1 MIPMLTDLAKTITAL
16 TISATFLTGCATSTL
31 IKKDN
36 RSYTRTTKVTLVE
49 DSVVAFG
56 RPAQNATNLPKD
68 SIVIAG
74 QKNSYILTQGGSQ
87 FVTLIGKLD
96 PKNIQITRDLN
107 FYSEKNDG
115 HFSGTLP
122 LSYVKLKEDLSKKD
136 LEFFIENGARECSS
150 SSDERMQA
158 QRFCFDIK
166 LAGVVYPAANN
177 LTSLKAL
184 SKPYQV
190 TIYTQKEESY
200 TSKSGM
206 NPLEKLVLLPFAVAI
221 DVVSLPFQAA
231 EKIFN

>member
-1 MIPMLTDLAKTITAL
+1 MSLSLIKATFSVAVI
-16 TISATFLTGCATSTL
+16 ATFLTGCANQTL
-31 IKKDN
+31 ITKDGKTYN
-36 RSYTRTTKVTLVE
+36 RTTRVTLVE
-49 DSVVAFG
+49 DNVVAFG
-56 RPAQNATNLPKD
+56 RPAQAALNLPRD

-87 FVTLIGKLD
+87 FLTLISKLD
-96 PKNIQITRDLN
+96 PKNIQITRDLS

-115 HFSGTLP
+115 NFSGTLP

-136 LEFFIENGARECSS
+136 LEFFIENGAKECSS

-190 TIYTQKEESY
+190 TIYTQKEQSY

-206 NPLEKLVLLPFAVAI
+206 NPFEKLVLLPFAVAI

-231 EKIFN
+231 DKIFD

>member
-1 MIPMLTDLAKTITAL
+1 MKITSVIAL
-16 TISATFLTGCATSTL
+16 TGILLSGCATKTL
-31 IKKDN
+31 ITKDHKTYN
-36 RSYTRTTKVTLVE
+36 RTTKVTLVE
-49 DSVVAFG
+49 DNVVAFG
-56 RPAQNATNLPKD
+56 RPAQLSANLPKD

-74 QKNSYILTQGGSQ
+74 QKNSYVLTQGGAQ
-87 FVTLIGKLD
+87 FFTLISKLD
-96 PKNIQITRDLN
+96 PKNIQITRDLS

-136 LEFFIENGARECSS
+136 LAFFIENGARECSS

-166 LAGVVYPAANN
+166 LAGVVYPVANN

-184 SKPYQV
+184 SKSYQV
-190 TIYTQKEESY
+190 TIYTNKQESY
-200 TSKSGM
+200 QSKSSL
-206 NPLEKLVLLPFAVAI
+206 NPFEKLVLLPFAVAI

-231 EKIFN
+231 DKIFD

>member
-1 MIPMLTDLAKTITAL
+1 MENKVLRIGKIGVVSIIGSLLV
-16 TISATFLTGCATSTL
+16 SGCATSTL
-31 IKKDN
+31 IKKN
-36 RSYTRTTKVTLVE
+36 HATHTRTTQVNLVE
-49 DSVVAFG
+49 DRVVAFG
-56 RPAQNATNLPKD
+56 RPAQFAANLPKD

-74 QKNSYILTQGGSQ
+74 QKNSYILTQGGMQ
-87 FVTLIGKLD
+87 FVSLISKLD

-115 HFSGTLP
+115 YFSGTLP
-122 LSYVKLKEDLSKKD
+122 LSYVKLKQDLGKKD
-136 LEFFIENGARECSS
+136 LEFFIENGAKECST

-177 LTSLKAL
+177 LSALKAL

-190 TIYTQKEESY
+190 TIYTNKQENYK
-200 TSKSGM
+200 SKSGM
-206 NPLEKLVLLPFAVAI
+206 NPLEKLALLPFAVAI

-231 EKIFN
+231 EKIFD

>member
-1 MIPMLTDLAKTITAL
+1 MLFKQKNIIIVSAITGIL
-16 TISATFLTGCATSTL
+16 LSGCATKTL
-31 IKKDN
+31 ITKDHKTYN
-36 RSYTRTTKVTLVE
+36 RTTKVTLVE
-49 DSVVAFG
+49 DNVVAFG
-56 RPAQNATNLPKD
+56 RPAQLSANLPKD

-74 QKNSYILTQGGSQ
+74 QKNSYVLTQGGAQ
-87 FVTLIGKLD
+87 FFTLISKLD
-96 PKNIQITRDLN
+96 PKNIQITRDLS

-158 QRFCFDIK
+158 QRFCFDLK
-166 LAGVVYPAANN
+166 LAGVVYPVANN

-184 SKPYQV
+184 SKSYQV
-190 TIYTQKEESY
+190 TIYTNKQESY
-200 TSKSGM
+200 QSKSSL
-206 NPLEKLVLLPFAVAI
+206 NPFEKLVLLPFAVAI

-231 EKIFN
+231 DKIFD

>member
-1 MIPMLTDLAKTITAL
+1 MLFTSMKITSVIAL
-16 TISATFLTGCATSTL
+16 TGILLSGCATKTL
-31 IKKDN
+31 ITKDHKTYN
-36 RSYTRTTKVTLVE
+36 RTTKVTLVE
-49 DSVVAFG
+49 DNVVAFG
-56 RPAQNATNLPKD
+56 RPAQLSANLPKD

-74 QKNSYILTQGGSQ
+74 QKNSYVLTQGGAQ
-87 FVTLIGKLD
+87 FFTLISKLD
-96 PKNIQITRDLN
+96 PKNIQITRDLS

-158 QRFCFDIK
+158 QRFCFDLK
-166 LAGVVYPAANN
+166 LAGVVYPVANN

-184 SKPYQV
+184 SKSYQV
-190 TIYTQKEESY
+190 TIYTNKQESY
-200 TSKSGM
+200 QSKSSL
-206 NPLEKLVLLPFAVAI
+206 NPFEKLVLLPFAVAI

-231 EKIFN
+231 DKIFD

>member
-1 MIPMLTDLAKTITAL
+1 MLFTSMKITSVIAL
-16 TISATFLTGCATSTL
+16 TGILLSGCATKTL
-31 IKKDN
+31 ITKDHKTYN
-36 RSYTRTTKVTLVE
+36 RTTKVTLVE
-49 DSVVAFG
+49 DNVVAFG
-56 RPAQNATNLPKD
+56 RPAQLSANLPKD

-74 QKNSYILTQGGSQ
+74 QKNSYVLTQGGAQ
-87 FVTLIGKLD
+87 FFTLISKLD

-136 LEFFIENGARECSS
+136 LAFFIENGARECSS

-158 QRFCFDIK
+158 QRFCFDLK
-166 LAGVVYPAANN
+166 LAGVVYPVANN

-184 SKPYQV
+184 SKSYQV
-190 TIYTQKEESY
+190 TIYTNKQESY
-200 TSKSGM
+200 QSKSSL
-206 NPLEKLVLLPFAVAI
+206 NPFEKLVLLPFAVAI

-231 EKIFN
+231 DKIFD

>member
-1 MIPMLTDLAKTITAL
+1 MFSILTRTTSAITITGL
-16 TISATFLTGCATSTL
+16 CLTGCATKTL
-31 IKKDN
+31 INKDN
-36 RSYTRTTKVTLVE
+36 KTYTRTERVTLVE
-49 DSVVAFG
+49 DNVVAFG
-56 RPAQNATNLPKD
+56 RPAQMSSNLPKD

-87 FVTLIGKLD
+87 FVGLISKLD
-96 PKNIQITRDLN
+96 AKNIQMTRDLS

-115 HFSGTLP
+115 NFSGTLP
-122 LSYVKLKEDLSKKD
+122 LSYIKLKEDLSKKD
-136 LEFFIENGARECSS
+136 LEFFIENGAKECSS

-190 TIYTQKEESY
+190 TIYTNKEESY
-200 TSKSGM
+200 KSKSGM

-231 EKIFN
+231 EKIFD

>member
-1 MIPMLTDLAKTITAL
+1 MLFKQKNIIIVSAITGIL
-16 TISATFLTGCATSTL
+16 LSGCATKTL
-31 IKKDN
+31 ITKDHKTYN
-36 RSYTRTTKVTLVE
+36 RTTKVTLVE
-49 DSVVAFG
+49 DNVVAFG
-56 RPAQNATNLPKD
+56 RPAQLSANLPKD

-74 QKNSYILTQGGSQ
+74 QKNSYVLTQGGAQ
-87 FVTLIGKLD
+87 FFTLISKLD
-96 PKNIQITRDLN
+96 PKNIQITRDLS

-136 LEFFIENGARECSS
+136 LAFFIENGARECSS

-166 LAGVVYPAANN
+166 LAGVVYPVANN

-184 SKPYQV
+184 SKSYQV
-190 TIYTQKEESY
+190 TIYTNKQESY
-200 TSKSGM
+200 QSKSSL
-206 NPLEKLVLLPFAVAI
+206 NPFEKLVLLPFAVAI

-231 EKIFN
+231 DKIFD

>member
-1 MIPMLTDLAKTITAL
+1 MFTFQRKTVIALATIAGL
-16 TISATFLTGCATSTL
+16 ATGCATSTL

-36 RSYTRTTKVTLVE
+36 RSYTRTAKVTLIE
-49 DSVVAFG
+49 DNVVAFG
-56 RPAQNATNLPKD
+56 RPAQAAANLPKD

-74 QKNSYILTQGGSQ
+74 QKNSYILTQGGAQ

-136 LEFFIENGARECSS
+136 LEFFIENGAKECSS

-158 QRFCFDIK
+158 QRFCFDLK
-166 LAGVVYPAANN
+166 LKGVVYPAANN
-177 LTSLKAL
+177 LTSLKPL
-184 SKPYQV
+184 SKAYQV
-190 TIYTQKEESY
+190 TIYTNKEESY
-200 TSKSGM
+200 KSKSGL

-231 EKIFN
+231 DKIFD

>member
-1 MIPMLTDLAKTITAL
+1 MLTPPIKTLISLCAITVLA
-16 TISATFLTGCATSTL
+16 TGCATSTL

-49 DSVVAFG
+49 DNVVAFG
-56 RPAQNATNLPKD
+56 RPAQTATNLPKD

-74 QKNSYILTQGGSQ
+74 QQKSYILTQGGTQ
-87 FVTLIGKLD
+87 FVTLISKLD

-115 HFSGTLP
+115 HFLGTLP

-136 LEFFIENGARECSS
+136 LEFFIENGAKECST

-166 LAGVVYPAANN
+166 LAGVVYPVANN
-177 LTSLKAL
+177 LCSLKAL

-200 TSKSGM
+200 KSKSGL

-231 EKIFN
+231 DKIFD

>member
-1 MIPMLTDLAKTITAL
+1 MKDIIKTTFAITL
-16 TISATFLTGCATSTL
+16 SSIVITGCATSTL

-49 DSVVAFG
+49 DNVVAFG
-56 RPAQNATNLPKD
+56 RPAQTAANLPKD

-74 QKNSYILTQGGSQ
+74 QKNSYILTQGGAQ
-87 FVTLIGKLD
+87 FVTLISKLD

-115 HFSGTLP
+115 NFSGTLP

-136 LEFFIENGARECSS
+136 LEFFIENGAKECSS

-158 QRFCFDIK
+158 QRFCFDLK
-166 LAGVVYPAANN
+166 LKGVVYPTANN
-177 LTSLKAL
+177 LTSLKPL
-184 SKPYQV
+184 SKAYQV
-190 TIYTQKEESY
+190 TIYTNKEESY
-200 TSKSGM
+200 KSKSGL
-206 NPLEKLVLLPFAVAI
+206 NPFEKLVLLPFAVAI

-231 EKIFN
+231 DKIFD

>member
-1 MIPMLTDLAKTITAL
+1 V
-16 TISATFLTGCATSTL
+16 
-31 IKKDN
+31 N
-36 RSYTRTTKVTLVE
+36 LVE
-49 DSVVAFG
+49 DRVVAFG
-56 RPAQNATNLPKD
+56 RPAQLAANLPKD

-74 QKNSYILTQGGSQ
+74 QKNSYILTQGGMQ
-87 FVTLIGKLD
+87 FVSLISKLD

-115 HFSGTLP
+115 YFSGTLP
-122 LSYVKLKEDLSKKD
+122 LSYVKLKQDLGKKD
-136 LEFFIENGARECSS
+136 LEFFIENGAKECST

-177 LTSLKAL
+177 LSALKAL

-190 TIYTQKEESY
+190 TIYTNKQENY
-200 TSKSGM
+200 RSKSGM
-206 NPLEKLVLLPFAVAI
+206 NPLEKLALLPFAVAI

-231 EKIFN
+231 EKIFD

>member
-1 MIPMLTDLAKTITAL
+1 MFSTHTKAMLALATTGIL
-16 TISATFLTGCATSTL
+16 LSGCATKTL
-31 IKKDN
+31 ITKD
-36 RSYTRTTKVTLVE
+36 SKTYTRTAKVTLVE
-49 DSVVAFG
+49 DNVVAFG
-56 RPAQNATNLPKD
+56 RPAQATANLPRD

-87 FVTLIGKLD
+87 FVTIINKLD

-107 FYSEKNDG
+107 FFSEKNDG

-122 LSYVKLKEDLSKKD
+122 ISYVKLKEDLSKKD
-136 LEFFIENGARECSS
+136 LEFFIENGAKECSS
-150 SSDERMQA
+150 SSDTRMQA

-166 LAGVVYPAANN
+166 LAGVVYPVANN

-190 TIYTQKEESY
+190 TIYTNQQESY
-200 TSKSGM
+200 KSRSSL
-206 NPLEKLVLLPFAVAI
+206 NPFEKLVLLPFAVAI

-231 EKIFN
+231 EKIFD

>member
-1 MIPMLTDLAKTITAL
+1 MFSILTRTTSAIAITGL
-16 TISATFLTGCATSTL
+16 CLTGCATKTL
-31 IKKDN
+31 INKDN
-36 RSYTRTTKVTLVE
+36 KTYTRTERVTLVE
-49 DSVVAFG
+49 DNVVAFG
-56 RPAQNATNLPKD
+56 RPAQMSSNLPKD

-87 FVTLIGKLD
+87 FVGLISKLD
-96 PKNIQITRDLN
+96 AI
-107 FYSEKNDG
+107 
-115 HFSGTLP
+115 
-122 LSYVKLKEDLSKKD
+122 KLKEDLSKKD
-136 LEFFIENGARECSS
+136 LEFFIENGAKECSS

-190 TIYTQKEESY
+190 TIYTNKEESY
-200 TSKSGM
+200 KSKSGM

-231 EKIFN
+231 EKIFD

>member
-1 MIPMLTDLAKTITAL
+1 MLFTSMKITSVIAL
-16 TISATFLTGCATSTL
+16 TGILLSGCATKTL
-31 IKKDN
+31 ITKDHKTYN
-36 RSYTRTTKVTLVE
+36 RTTKVTLVE
-49 DSVVAFG
+49 DNVVAFG
-56 RPAQNATNLPKD
+56 RPAQLSANLPKD

-74 QKNSYILTQGGSQ
+74 QKNSYVLTQGGAQ
-87 FVTLIGKLD
+87 FFTLISKLD
-96 PKNIQITRDLN
+96 PKNIQITRDLS

-136 LEFFIENGARECSS
+136 LAFFIENGARECSS

-166 LAGVVYPAANN
+166 LAGVVYPVANN

-184 SKPYQV
+184 SKSYQV
-190 TIYTQKEESY
+190 TIYTNKQESY
-200 TSKSGM
+200 QSKSSL
-206 NPLEKLVLLPFAVAI
+206 NPFEKLVLLPFAVAI

-231 EKIFN
+231 DKIFD